1 MDKRSLLI
9 AVLILITAASL
20 STAKIFCATTFKQ
33 KSTPAGSAQPAS
45 SIGIKTG
52 QGSSSSAGSLTGEA
66 AGDSGGGETAGS
78 QASSLQNS
86 LQAQIVQ
93 EYTARLDSVGSSYE
107 DRLNSLVV
115 SALSEYQSA
124 KSSDPNTDLT
134 PLANK
139 YYAAG
144 QALQAEC
151 DSQMYPIIDAFE
163 SELRANSLPVDAA
176 TRARA
181 DYDAAKS
188 NRAGQ
193 ILSSKP

>member
-1 MDKRSLLI
+1 MNKRSLLI
-9 AVLILITAASL
+9 AVLILIIAASL
-20 STAKIFCATTFKQ
+20 SSAKLFCATTFKL
-33 KSTPAGSAQPAS
+33 KDSPAGSSHPAS
-45 SIGIKTG
+45 SVGIGTG
-52 QGSSSSAGSLTGEA
+52 KGASPSTGPLTGEA
-66 AGDSGGGETAGS
+66 SGDSGGGETAGS
-78 QASSLQNS
+78 QASSSQNS

-93 EYTARLDSVGSSYE
+93 KYTDQLDSTGSSYE
-107 DRLNSLVV
+107 GRLNSLTA

-124 KSSDPNTDLT
+124 KSSDPNADIA

-151 DSQMYPIIDAFE
+151 DSQMYPIIDAYE
-163 SELRANSLPVDAA
+163 RELRANSLPVDAA